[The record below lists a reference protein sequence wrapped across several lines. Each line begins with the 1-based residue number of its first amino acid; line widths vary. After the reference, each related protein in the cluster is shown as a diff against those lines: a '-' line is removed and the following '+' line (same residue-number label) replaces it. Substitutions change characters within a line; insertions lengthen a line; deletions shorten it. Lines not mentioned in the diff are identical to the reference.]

1 MSNKIELNESE
12 LDNVQ
17 GGMMKFSGGN
27 MIMTYTH
34 NDGTV
39 TKYPITNGDCVAAY
53 KRSCLLHAEY
63 INQEDYILS
72 VLQAEGIVGQQL

>member
-1 MSNKIELNESE
+1 MNEKSVLNEME
-12 LDNVQ
+12 LENVQ

-34 NDGTV
+34 NDGSV
-39 TKYPITNGDCVAAY
+39 TKYPITNGDSLAAY
-53 KRSCLLHAEY
+53 RRSLALHSEY

-72 VLQAEGIVGQQL
+72 ILQQEGIVGDQL

>member
-1 MSNKIELNESE
+1 MNEKSVLNEME
-12 LDNVQ
+12 LENVQ

-34 NDGTV
+34 NDGSV
-39 TKYPITNGDCVAAY
+39 TKYPITNGDCLAAY
-53 KRSCLLHAEY
+53 RRSLALHSEY

-72 VLQAEGIVGQQL
+72 ILQQEGIVGDQL